1 METLIELYVNE
12 PFDNLSAALVF
23 KPERVVFLS
32 GGFMPD
38 KVTREGMVRFI
49 KAQCNQQAEVRFI
62 DVGNRSLGSL
72 FGKIGDVVEEFPDCA
87 IDMTGGPTGMLIAA
101 HRYCIKRKTKA
112 FFYDERRE
120 RYINIYGMAEQI
132 ECAGHEK
139 LNAQKI
145 ISMGGGLVTGNG
157 HSIQQYSDNEE
168 CVRKIL
174 DIYSGNLTHWNAFS
188 EYLQFGCKHYYDSA
202 TGLFMAPSTLL
213 NNSILL
219 FANKRLLKLLEDAGA
234 VSELIMEGENIRLR
248 FKNVFIRELLTTVGM
263 CLEMFI
269 YVCAMD
275 SGYYD
280 SVHMSVVF
288 DWDGVFHNNFSDTT
302 NEIDVIMTHGLTAS
316 FVSCKSARPDTRD
329 LYEISYLAGRFGGKN
344 ANVILATAVDLSGD
358 AWAIY
363 MRARD
368 MGVVVIERSDI
379 EKGREHV
386 AEMLRY
392 PKWIDERPDR

>member
-132 ECAGHEK
+132 ERAGHEK

-157 HSIQQYSDNEE
+157 HSIQQYSDN
-168 CVRKIL
+168 
-174 DIYSGNLTHWNAFS
+174 
-188 EYLQFGCKHYYDSA
+188 
-202 TGLFMAPSTLL
+202 
-213 NNSILL
+213 
-219 FANKRLLKLLEDAGA
+219 
-234 VSELIMEGENIRLR
+234 
-248 FKNVFIRELLTTVGM
+248 
-263 CLEMFI
+263 
-269 YVCAMD
+269 
-275 SGYYD
+275 
-280 SVHMSVVF
+280 
-288 DWDGVFHNNFSDTT
+288 
-302 NEIDVIMTHGLTAS
+302 
-316 FVSCKSARPDTRD
+316 
-329 LYEISYLAGRFGGKN
+329 
-344 ANVILATAVDLSGD
+344 
-358 AWAIY
+358 
-363 MRARD
+363 
-368 MGVVVIERSDI
+368 
-379 EKGREHV
+379 
-386 AEMLRY
+386 
-392 PKWIDERPDR
+392 